1 MRAAISPMRAT
12 RSTTLEAKD
21 ILTPRQLAERLQVK
35 LCWVYEST
43 RARGRFG
50 LRGTPLPVLRVGQ
63 YLRFCWP
70 DVVEWLRSNGA
81 K

>member
-1 MRAAISPMRAT
+1 MSAISPMRT
-12 RSTTLEAKD
+12 MRTESTTLQASD

-35 LCWVYEST
+35 ISWVYEST
-43 RARGRFG
+43 RGRGRFG
-50 LRGTPLPVLRVGQ
+50 GTPLPVLKVGK

-70 DVVEWLRSNGA
+70 DVVEWLRSNGG